1 LIRLSSVSNTPP
13 GVIST
18 LLPCCCLLPSH
29 AALPHPTCCRDISKL
44 SVFNI
49 LGVGA
54 VMLLAAAAGLL
65 GLTALITGV
74 AHAPPVGE
82 KAGGGCWGTAKL
94 LVDWVNQ
101 Q

>member
-1 LIRLSSVSNTPP
+1 
-13 GVIST
+13 
-18 LLPCCCLLPSH
+18 
-29 AALPHPTCCRDISKL
+29 
-44 SVFNI
+44 VFNI

-82 KAGGGCWGTAKL
+82 WAQGGGGCVHASMH
-94 LVDWVNQ
+94 VNPA
-101 Q
+101 